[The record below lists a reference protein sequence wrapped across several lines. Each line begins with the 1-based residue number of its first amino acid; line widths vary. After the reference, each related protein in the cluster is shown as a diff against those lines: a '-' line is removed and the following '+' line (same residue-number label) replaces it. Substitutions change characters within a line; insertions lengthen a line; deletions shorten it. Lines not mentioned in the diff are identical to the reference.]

1 VSADFHQVV
10 SPVHGMTSP
19 EALQFAGS
27 IRGPGSTVQ
36 FPFRKNLRQSRE
48 IGRFLKDF
56 YQRTFNEMPPFDAGD
71 RVENFKPQL
80 VIGPRR
86 QLFKEVSN
94 MMKQLTRSKS
104 VQTIALLLIEGD
116 SAEVDRT
123 KKELQAGGLSP
134 VVLDGKGIEPATLL
148 LSTVERAKGLEFDA
162 CIVLGLDDVERSSLN
177 FWKNRAYVA
186 LSRPTKRL
194 FMLCEEYPALLQS
207 VQKDLMDV
215 DRLR

>member
-1 VSADFHQVV
+1 
-10 SPVHGMTSP
+10 MTNP
-19 EALQFAGS
+19 EAFQFAGTV
-27 IRGPGSTVQ
+27 RGAGSTVQ

-56 YQRTFNEMPPFDAGD
+56 YHHTFNEMPPFDAGD

-80 VIGPRR
+80 VIGSR
-86 QLFKEVSN
+86 QGLFREVSN
-94 MMKQLTRSKS
+94 MMRQLTRSKS
-104 VQTIALLLIEGD
+104 VQTIGLLLIDED
-116 SAEVDRT
+116 RVELDRT
-123 KKELQAGGLSP
+123 KTELQAVGLSP
-134 VVLDGKGIEPATLL
+134 VILDGKGMEPGALL

-162 CIVLGLDDVERSSLN
+162 CIVFGLDDVERSSLN

-186 LSRPTKRL
+186 LSRPMKRL

-207 VQKDLMDV
+207 VQKDLLDV